1 MEERRSICKTLSL
14 DADRPGLFNKSEI
27 DAAYRKAAL
36 ANHPDRGGSSEKFQ
50 AVAAAKEYLE
60 HELETGRRTTATIDG
75 RDPNGDADGASPSP
89 VYHCWAG
96 AMYDKPSTESPLSP
110 LRQMGKPISV
120 EDMPPEEMVKL
131 WMTRNVQCVWM
142 CQECSAVCCRV
153 RRDKFKCVCGHAL
166 KYHDPS
172 NGFRCTCQAVKR
184 GKGMEQAVAKGP
196 CRCSRFTFLVSHGM
210 WVTKCKCKH
219 DHVDHDPGNGFR
231 CRKCCVSEVDGCGG
245 DGCDGWEPAW
255 QCHCGHGCASHSTE
269 FVLAGSSEKAIA
281 TVRYFAPSI
290 IYTSH
295 SHSHFLLSL
304 LRSNAFRGCVGRSLR
319 VCASRGEFGPV
330 LFTSRSSDGRRLD

>member
-1 MEERRSICKTLSL
+1 MSSEDDMEERRSICKTLSL

-89 VYHCWAG
+89 VYHCWGG

-269 FVLAGSSEKAIA
+269 FVLG
-281 TVRYFAPSI
+281 
-290 IYTSH
+290 
-295 SHSHFLLSL
+295 FLGEGHRDCTL
-304 LRSNAFRGCVGRSLR
+304 LRSIYYLYFPFALSLPPLPSSFECIQGLCRAF
-319 VCASRGEFGPV
+319 A
-330 LFTSRSSDGRRLD
+330 